1 LKATLVI
8 PSEHTPERRFRLE
21 PRPGRK
27 GATGGFRVIPASVVA
42 RLDGPIFLDL
52 RDVLG
57 ACIETDDVRSAAR
70 ILQLGAD
77 CGGLVPLR

>member
-27 GATGGFRVIPASVVA
+27 GASGGFRVIPASVVA
-42 RLDGPIFLDL
+42 RLDGPIFQDL

-77 CGGLVPLR
+77 CDGLVSVR

>member
-27 GATGGFRVIPASVVA
+27 GAPGGFRVIPASVVP
-42 RLDGPIFLDL
+42 RLDGPIFEDL

-57 ACIETDDVRSAAR
+57 ACIETDDVHSAAK

-77 CGGLVPLR
+77 CDGLVPVR